1 MTTTEPRTP
10 PAQAGTGTVTVTEEE
25 IARFVVARFLPGVDV
40 AELEPDYDLLATAVI
55 DSLGLLRIASWLEKT
70 HGVVIPD
77 RELTGP
83 RFRSVRAIHETAARA
98 AATGTRS

>member
-10 PAQAGTGTVTVTEEE
+10 PAPAGTVTEEE

-55 DSLGLLRIASWLEKT
+55 DSLGLLRIASWLERT
-70 HGVVIPD
+70 HGVVVPD